1 MVALMTLSPWSS
13 MTGIGVAVGVA
24 VGIGI
29 GVGVGTAVGVNTGV
43 GTAVGVNTGVG
54 TAMGVGA
61 GVGVGVG
68 TGVGVAVEPGGS
80 DREGDSEPA
89 APVCVSL
96 TTMDLLLTSIF
107 TYPVSPTIS
116 KTGPIHSSTTQPG

>member
-1 MVALMTLSPWSS
+1 
-13 MTGIGVAVGVA
+13 MTGIGVG

-43 GTAVGVNTGVG
+43 GTAVGV
-54 TAMGVGA
+54 GVGA

-68 TGVGVAVEPGGS
+68 TGVGTGVGVAVERGGS
-80 DREGDSEPA
+80 VGVGDSEPA
-89 APVCVSL
+89 ALVCVSL

-107 TYPVSPTIS
+107 TYPVSPTMS

>member
-1 MVALMTLSPWSS
+1 MVIYD
-13 MTGIGVAVGVA
+13 GNRGRVR
-24 VGIGI
+24 IGI

-43 GTAVGVNTGVG
+43 GTAVGV
-54 TAMGVGA
+54 

-80 DREGDSEPA
+80 VDEGDSEPA
-89 APVCVSL
+89 ALVCVSL

-107 TYPVSPTIS
+107 TYAVSPTMS